1 MLPSEPTLLGDQVST
16 LPPLPASAP
25 DFDRPVVALLGLPID
40 VVDMAQTQSRLE
52 KARREKTR
60 CFLSTP
66 NLNFA
71 IQSQQ
76 DVAFRDSVCRSDLST
91 ADGMPLVWIG
101 RLVGAGLRERVSG
114 ASLFEHLREM
124 KNPPWRVFFLGGPQG
139 ASQEACLALGNEAT
153 GMQPVGL
160 IFPGFGGMADM
171 SRQDIIDC
179 INDAAADFLLVSLGA
194 AKGQTWIT
202 DNLPRLNAPVVSHLG
217 AVVNFAAGTVQRA
230 PGWVQRMGFEWAWRI
245 KEEPALW
252 RRYFKDGTALLQ
264 LALTQV
270 LPLTL
275 QHWQRNKPSQ
285 GVPAKALWQ
294 GTGNVLKLEG
304 VCAGD
309 QLGHVRQAFTQAW
322 IKGGPLTL
330 DLSAVTYFDAHFVGL
345 WLILESHMRE
355 KGRPLHIQ
363 GLRHEHR
370 RWLKWHAASHLTG
383 TNSLK

>member
-1 MLPSEPTLLGDQVST
+1 PDHDPFGDQVAT
-16 LPPLPASAP
+16 PLPLSAAQP
-25 DFDRPVVALLGLPID
+25 DFDRPLVAVLGLPID
-40 VVDMAQTQSRLE
+40 AVDMNQTQGLLE
-52 KARREKTR
+52 AARRNKKR

-71 IQSQQ
+71 IQSQH
-76 DVAFRDSVCRSDLST
+76 DTVFRDSVCRSDLST

-139 ASQEACLALGNEAT
+139 ASQEACLTLGQEAT

-179 INDAAADFLLVSLGA
+179 INDATPDFLLVSLGA

-202 DNLPRLNAPVVSHLG
+202 ENMPRLNAPVISHLG

-230 PGWVQRMGFEWAWRI
+230 PGWVQRLGFEWAWRI

-252 RRYFKDGTALLQ
+252 RRYLKDGTALLK

-275 QHWQRNKPSQ
+275 QCLWRRKLVRGAPATASWQPSGQ
-285 GVPAKALWQ
+285 
-294 GTGNVLKLEG
+294 VLELDG
-304 VCAGD
+304 VCAGER
-309 QLGHVRQAFTQAW
+309 LGAVRQAFTQAW
-322 IKGGPLTL
+322 ARGGPLTL
-330 DLSAVTYFDAHFVGL
+330 DLSGVTYFDVHFVGI
-345 WLILESHMRE
+345 WLLLESHMRE
-355 KGRPLHIQ
+355 TGRPLHLR
-363 GLRHEHR
+363 GLQPAHR
-370 RWLKWHAASHLTG
+370 RWLHWHAAGHLANTHA
-383 TNSLK
+383 

>member
-1 MLPSEPTLLGDQVST
+1 MLPSEPTPLGDQVRT

-25 DFDRPVVALLGLPID
+25 NFDRCVVALLGLPID
-40 VVDMAQTQSRLE
+40 VLDMAQAQSLLE

-71 IQSQQ
+71 IQSQH
-76 DVAFRDSVCRSDLST
+76 DTAFRDSVCRSDLST

-139 ASQEACLALGNEAT
+139 ASQEACLALGSEVT

-179 INDAAADFLLVSLGA
+179 INDAEPDFLLVSLGA

-202 DNLPRLNAPVVSHLG
+202 ENLPRLNAPVVSHLG

-230 PGWVQRMGFEWAWRI
+230 PDWVQHLGFEWAWRI

-252 RRYFKDGTALLQ
+252 RRYFKDGKALLR

-275 QHWQRNKPSQ
+275 QHVWRSKQARGAPADVLWPST
-285 GVPAKALWQ
+285 GSVLAL
-294 GTGNVLKLEG
+294 KG
-304 VCAGD
+304 VCAGER
-309 QLGHVRQAFTQAW
+309 LGAVRQAFTRAW
-322 IKGGPLTL
+322 IQGGPLTL
-330 DLSAVTYFDAHFVGL
+330 DLTEVTYFDAHFVGL
-345 WLILESHMRE
+345 WLLLESQMRE
-355 KGRPLHIQ
+355 KDRPLHLH
-363 GLRHEHR
+363 GLKPEHR
-370 RWLKWHAASHLTG
+370 RWLRWHAASHLMDREA
-383 TNSLK
+383 